1 MQILAPRMV
10 DLENASDINGVFDFS
25 SDTDRAEEMLRRR

>member
-10 DLENASDINGVFDFS
+10 DLENAADIYGVFDFS
-25 SDTDRAEEMLRRR
+25 SDTDRAAEMLRRR